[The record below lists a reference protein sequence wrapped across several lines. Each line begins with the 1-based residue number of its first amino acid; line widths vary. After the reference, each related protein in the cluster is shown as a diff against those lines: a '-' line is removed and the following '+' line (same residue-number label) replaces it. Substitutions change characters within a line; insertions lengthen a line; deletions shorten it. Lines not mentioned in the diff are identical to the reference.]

1 VSDWH
6 SFAHKSE
13 PGTCWWCG
21 RRLRRKSWRIQM
33 TEAIP
38 HGFHLTGR
46 TGKDPYGPVRTVAA
60 DKLGDYQDD
69 KFCGLRCG
77 YQFGLEM
84 AQRHR
89 LVEKPDETTT

>member
-1 VSDWH
+1 MAEWRI
-6 SFAHKSE
+6 FAYKGAPE
-13 PGTCWWCG
+13 TCWWCG
-21 RRLRRKSWRIQM
+21 RKLRRRTMLIQM
-33 TEAIP
+33 TEDIP
-38 HGFHLTGR
+38 HGYHLTGH

-77 YQFGLEM
+77 YQFGDEM

-89 LVEKPDETTT
+89 LIVRTNETPT